1 VKSSFYFCTD
11 ALDLADATKR
21 RGNLDMTQ
29 DKKVPMTL
37 TDEEIVT
44 SSKLTRRTLLA
55 GAGIAL
61 GTVALAGGMAKA
73 AEQDSVDAEDKDKD
87 DAEDKDKADAEDKD
101 KDDAEDKDKADV
113 EDKDKADAERDA
125 D

>member
-1 VKSSFYFCTD
+1 
-11 ALDLADATKR
+11 
-21 RGNLDMTQ
+21 MTQ

-101 KDDAEDKDKADV
+101 KADVEDKDKADVEDKDKADV

>member
-1 VKSSFYFCTD
+1 VKPSFYFSTD

-55 GAGIAL
+55 GAGIETWRPRKRFA
-61 GTVALAGGMAKA
+61 T
-73 AEQDSVDAEDKDKD
+73 
-87 DAEDKDKADAEDKD
+87 
-101 KDDAEDKDKADV
+101 
-113 EDKDKADAERDA
+113 
-125 D
+125 

>member
-1 VKSSFYFCTD
+1 
-11 ALDLADATKR
+11 
-21 RGNLDMTQ
+21 MTQ

-61 GTVALAGGMAKA
+61 GTVALVGGMAKA

-101 KDDAEDKDKADV
+101 KADVEDKDKADVEDKDKADV